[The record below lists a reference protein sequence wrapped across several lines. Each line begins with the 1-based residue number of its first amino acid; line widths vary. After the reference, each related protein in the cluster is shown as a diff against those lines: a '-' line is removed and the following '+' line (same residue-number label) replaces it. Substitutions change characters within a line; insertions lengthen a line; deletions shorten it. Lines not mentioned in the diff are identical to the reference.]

1 MITIIIKLLNERYEI
16 AIDNLFNKYNNV
28 KGVNIFMKKF
38 ASLTCLI
45 CVMALA
51 SGCMVT
57 NNQNGRYQIH
67 QSTLNARDQFLLDTA
82 TGKVYQ
88 LVDNNGTNVWS
99 EMDVYSFTAEHYNK
113 NTPATDT
120 TN

>member
-1 MITIIIKLLNERYEI
+1 
-16 AIDNLFNKYNNV
+16 
-28 KGVNIFMKKF
+28 MKKIVLLI
-38 ASLTCLI
+38 SLI
-45 CVMALA
+45 CVLFLS

-67 QSTLNARDQFLLDTA
+67 QSTLNARDQFLLDTL

-88 LVDNNGTNVWS
+88 LVDDNGTSVWS

-113 NTPATDT
+113 NSNSVG
-120 TN
+120 TNKE